1 MRHGWR
7 PPPWAARCVLRPALS
22 HALLGVRRC
31 IAAEPHHGERWT
43 AVSKAIENL
52 RMKTEAI
59 LKRVVGD
66 MAKEAKEKAAA

>member
-1 MRHGWR
+1 MLTGRN
-7 PPPWAARCVLRPALS
+7 VF
-22 HALLGVRRC
+22 VRRC

-43 AVSKAIENL
+43 AVSKAVENL

-66 MAKEAKEKAAA
+66 MAKEKAAL